1 MPAMWEA
8 ASSASSSGTVMG
20 VSDCVET
27 VASASSIV
35 SRRLEIDEE
44 VRDNAAE

>member
-8 ASSASSSGTVMG
+8 ASSASSSGTIVG
-20 VSDCVET
+20 DSECVEP
-27 VASASSIV
+27 VASVSSIV
-35 SRRLEIDEE
+35 SRTLVIAEE